1 MDMDKVGGTIVT
13 VDIGTSSIVIIISK
27 VNKFNKLEVIHVEV
41 NPIEQLKKGE
51 ILEPYKIADVL
62 KKMLFNVEEKCGIII
77 KSAYVNI
84 PNKYIKI
91 HEDDTCVDI
100 DQNLKVVQQYDV
112 DKLFNTIKNMD
123 IKSSQK
129 IIDVIPIEYTND
141 FGDVLINPIQAKTLK
156 LNLKA
161 HVVIA
166 EKYYIEK
173 IEAIMQ
179 YVKLKVDGYILQSVA
194 NSKLA
199 LTSEQTNLGVLLI
212 DVGGSTIDLSV
223 YYMNRLIAIEHLDC
237 GGYNVS
243 NDLSIVLDTTFD
255 EGEKLKIQ
263 YPLAMDKFIQN
274 NIEVTYVNNLGE
286 KIEVESLT
294 IVQIIQA
301 RCAEIFDM
309 INEKLDDLEI
319 KKYINEVVIIGSGF
333 NKLNKIDILGEHKL
347 GKVVRLVNFK
357 HTHVVKAEHLTAYA
371 MQEYVLYK
379 ANNMNNTLSKV
390 EEKVLDNKPNIFK
403 KYYEKLKDFLYT

>member
-1 MDMDKVGGTIVT
+1 MDKVGGTIVT

>member
-1 MDMDKVGGTIVT
+1 MDKVGGTIVT

-62 KKMLFNVEEKCGIII
+62 KKMLVNIEEECGIII

-84 PNKYIKI
+84 PNKYITI
-91 HEDDTCVDI
+91 SENDNCVDI

-156 LNLKA
+156 LNLKS

-223 YYMNRLIAIEHLDC
+223 YYMNRLIGIEHLDC

-243 NDLSIVLDTTFD
+243 NDIAIVLDTTFD
-255 EGEKLKIQ
+255 EGEKLKMQ

-274 NIEVTYVNNLGE
+274 NIDVTYVNNLGE
-286 KIEVESLT
+286 KVKVESLT

-301 RCAEIFDM
+301 RCSEIFDM
-309 INEKLDDLEI
+309 INEKLDNLGI
-319 KKYINEVVIIGSGF
+319 KKYINEVVIIGNGF

-347 GKVVRLVNFK
+347 GKVVKLVNFK
-357 HTHVVKAEHLTAYA
+357 HTHAIKPEHLTAYA

-379 ANNMNNTLSKV
+379 ANNLNNTLSKV
-390 EEKVLDNKPNIFK
+390 EEKVLVNKSNIFK

>member
-1 MDMDKVGGTIVT
+1 MDKVGGTIVT

-62 KKMLFNVEEKCGIII
+62 KKMLVNIEEECGIII

-84 PNKYIKI
+84 PNKYITI
-91 HEDDTCVDI
+91 SENDNCVDI

-156 LNLKA
+156 LNLKS

-212 DVGGSTIDLSV
+212 DIGGSTIDLSV
-223 YYMNRLIAIEHLDC
+223 YYMNRLIGIEHLDC

-243 NDLSIVLDTTFD
+243 NDIAIVLDTTFD
-255 EGEKLKIQ
+255 EGEKLKMQ

-274 NIEVTYVNNLGE
+274 NIDVIYVNNLGE
-286 KIEVESLT
+286 KVKVESLT

-301 RCAEIFDM
+301 RCSEIFDM
-309 INEKLDDLEI
+309 INEKLDNLGI
-319 KKYINEVVIIGSGF
+319 KKYINEVVIIGNGF
-333 NKLNKIDILGEHKL
+333 NKLNKIDIVGEHKL
-347 GKVVRLVNFK
+347 GKVVKLVNFK
-357 HTHVVKAEHLTAYA
+357 HTHAIKPEHLTAYA

-379 ANNMNNTLSKV
+379 ANNLNNTLSKV
-390 EEKVLDNKPNIFK
+390 EEKVLDNKSNIFK

>member
-1 MDMDKVGGTIVT
+1 MDKVGGTIVT

-62 KKMLFNVEEKCGIII
+62 KKMLVNIEEECGIII

-84 PNKYIKI
+84 PNKYITI
-91 HEDDTCVDI
+91 SENDTCVDI

-156 LNLKA
+156 LNLKS

-199 LTSEQTNLGVLLI
+199 LTPEQTNLGVLLI

-223 YYMNRLIAIEHLDC
+223 YYMNRLIGIEHLDC

-243 NDLSIVLDTTFD
+243 NDIAIVLDTTFD
-255 EGEKLKIQ
+255 EGEKLKMQ

-274 NIEVTYVNNLGE
+274 NIDVTYVNNLGE
-286 KIEVESLT
+286 KVKVESLT

-301 RCAEIFDM
+301 RCSEIFDM
-309 INEKLDDLEI
+309 INEKLDNLGI
-319 KKYINEVVIIGSGF
+319 KKYINEVVIIGNGF

-347 GKVVRLVNFK
+347 GKVVKLVNFK
-357 HTHVVKAEHLTAYA
+357 HTHAIKPEHLTAYA

-379 ANNMNNTLSKV
+379 ANNLNNTLSKV
-390 EEKVLDNKPNIFK
+390 EEKVLDNKSNIFK

>member
-1 MDMDKVGGTIVT
+1 MDKVGGTIVT

-62 KKMLFNVEEKCGIII
+62 KKMLVNIEEECGIII

-84 PNKYIKI
+84 PNKYITI
-91 HEDDTCVDI
+91 SENDNCVDI

-156 LNLKA
+156 LNLKS

-212 DVGGSTIDLSV
+212 DIGGSTIDLSV
-223 YYMNRLIAIEHLDC
+223 YYMNRLIGIEHLDC

-243 NDLSIVLDTTFD
+243 NDIAIVLDTTFD
-255 EGEKLKIQ
+255 EGEKLKMQ

-274 NIEVTYVNNLGE
+274 NIDVIYVNNLGE
-286 KIEVESLT
+286 KVKVESLT

-301 RCAEIFDM
+301 RCSEIFDM
-309 INEKLDDLEI
+309 INEKLDNLGI
-319 KKYINEVVIIGSGF
+319 KKYINEVVIIGNGF

-347 GKVVRLVNFK
+347 GKVVKLVNFK
-357 HTHVVKAEHLTAYA
+357 HTHAIKPEHLTAYA

-379 ANNMNNTLSKV
+379 ANNLNNTLSKV
-390 EEKVLDNKPNIFK
+390 EEKVLVNKSNIFK

>member
-1 MDMDKVGGTIVT
+1 MDKVGGTIVT

-62 KKMLFNVEEKCGIII
+62 KKMLVNIEEECGIII

-84 PNKYIKI
+84 PNKYITI
-91 HEDDTCVDI
+91 SENDTCVDI

-156 LNLKA
+156 LNLKS

-199 LTSEQTNLGVLLI
+199 LTPEQTNLGVLLI

-223 YYMNRLIAIEHLDC
+223 YYMNRLIGIEHLDC

-243 NDLSIVLDTTFD
+243 NDIAIVLDTTFD
-255 EGEKLKIQ
+255 EGEKLKMQ

-274 NIEVTYVNNLGE
+274 NIDVTYVNNLGE
-286 KIEVESLT
+286 KVKVESLT

-301 RCAEIFDM
+301 RCSEIFDM
-309 INEKLDDLEI
+309 INEKLDNLGI
-319 KKYINEVVIIGSGF
+319 KKYINEVVIIGNGF
-333 NKLNKIDILGEHKL
+333 NKLNKIDIVGEHKL
-347 GKVVRLVNFK
+347 GKVVKLVNFK
-357 HTHVVKAEHLTAYA
+357 HTHAIKPEHLTAYA

-379 ANNMNNTLSKV
+379 ANNLNNTLSKV
-390 EEKVLDNKPNIFK
+390 EEKVLDNKSNIFK

>member
-1 MDMDKVGGTIVT
+1 MDKVGGTIVT

-62 KKMLFNVEEKCGIII
+62 KKMLVNIEEECGIII

-84 PNKYIKI
+84 PNKYITI
-91 HEDDTCVDI
+91 SENDTCVDI

-156 LNLKA
+156 LNLKS

-199 LTSEQTNLGVLLI
+199 LTPEQTNLGVLLI

-223 YYMNRLIAIEHLDC
+223 YYMNRLIGIEHLDC

-243 NDLSIVLDTTFD
+243 NDIAIVLDTTFD
-255 EGEKLKIQ
+255 EGEKLKMQ

-274 NIEVTYVNNLGE
+274 NIDVTYVNNLGE
-286 KIEVESLT
+286 KVKVESLT

-301 RCAEIFDM
+301 RCSEIFDM
-309 INEKLDDLEI
+309 INEKLDNLGI
-319 KKYINEVVIIGSGF
+319 KKYINEVVIIGNGF
-333 NKLNKIDILGEHKL
+333 NKLNKIDI
-347 GKVVRLVNFK
+347 
-357 HTHVVKAEHLTAYA
+357 
-371 MQEYVLYK
+371 
-379 ANNMNNTLSKV
+379 
-390 EEKVLDNKPNIFK
+390 
-403 KYYEKLKDFLYT
+403 

>member
-1 MDMDKVGGTIVT
+1 MDKVGGTIVT

-62 KKMLFNVEEKCGIII
+62 KKMLVNIEEECGIII

-84 PNKYIKI
+84 PNKYITI
-91 HEDDTCVDI
+91 SENDNCVDI

-156 LNLKA
+156 LNLKS

-199 LTSEQTNLGVLLI
+199 LTPEQTNLGVLLI

-223 YYMNRLIAIEHLDC
+223 YYMNRLIGIEHLDC

-243 NDLSIVLDTTFD
+243 NDIAIVLDTTFD
-255 EGEKLKIQ
+255 EGEKLKMQ

-274 NIEVTYVNNLGE
+274 NIDVTYVNNLGE
-286 KIEVESLT
+286 KVKVESLT

-301 RCAEIFDM
+301 RCSEIFDM
-309 INEKLDDLEI
+309 INEKLDNLGI
-319 KKYINEVVIIGSGF
+319 KKYINEVVIIGNGF

-347 GKVVRLVNFK
+347 GKVVKLVNFK
-357 HTHVVKAEHLTAYA
+357 HTHAIKPEHLTAYA

-379 ANNMNNTLSKV
+379 ANNLNNTLSKV
-390 EEKVLDNKPNIFK
+390 EEKVLVNKSNIFK